1 MGGGRELR
9 SRSDFLRPLAFSL
22 GKKTRHAMEVG
33 ATRGSHLASQGGL
46 CLWVFGEFALQSYKK
61 HLAWLGLACL
71 ALAWLCASSTAPLFS
86 SSTCHAGD
94 EPEENPSLNTY
105 RERERE
111 SLFISYLPTWVYFI
125 THMFIELL
133 TSSRGQHASHL
144 HCQEGD
150 TTKDSSNELDAAMAH
165 FLFGHMSQVELKLK
179 LSCSCCCCCGQ
190 HELHINDA
198 CCRWHSAFLQQL
210 PPKCLWLILKTL
222 SHVWHM

>member
-1 MGGGRELR
+1 MR

-46 CLWVFGEFALQSYKK
+46 CLWVFGEFALQSSKK

-111 SLFISYLPTWVYFI
+111 SLFVFPHLGLFYYSHVYRVINFI
-125 THMFIELL
+125 TGSACVTPSLPGGGHYKRLKQRTRCCHGAFSFWAYVASRTKAEVVLQLL
-133 TSSRGQHASHL
+133 L
-144 HCQEGD
+144 
-150 TTKDSSNELDAAMAH
+150 LLWAARVAY
-165 FLFGHMSQVELKLK
+165 Q
-179 LSCSCCCCCGQ
+179 
-190 HELHINDA
+190 
-198 CCRWHSAFLQQL
+198 
-210 PPKCLWLILKTL
+210 
-222 SHVWHM
+222 

>member
-1 MGGGRELR
+1 MR

-33 ATRGSHLASQGGL
+33 VTRGSHLASQGGL

-61 HLAWLGLACL
+61 HLAWLGLPCLGL
-71 ALAWLCASSTAPLFS
+71 ALRL
-86 SSTCHAGD
+86 
-94 EPEENPSLNTY
+94 LNCSALQLLHLSC
-105 RERERE
+105 RGRARGKPQSQHLQRERE

-198 CCRWHSAFLQQL
+198 CCHWHSAFLQQL

>member
-1 MGGGRELR
+1 M
-9 SRSDFLRPLAFSL
+9 SLANLHCKAIKS
-22 GKKTRHAMEVG
+22 T
-33 ATRGSHLASQGGL
+33 
-46 CLWVFGEFALQSYKK
+46 
-61 HLAWLGLACL
+61 WLGLAWP
-71 ALAWLCASSTAPLFS
+71 ALPWLGSAPPQLLRSSAPPLVMQGTS
-86 SSTCHAGD
+86 QRKTPVST
-94 EPEENPSLNTY
+94 LT
-105 RERERE
+105 ERERE

-198 CCRWHSAFLQQL
+198 CCHWHSAFLQQL

>member
-1 MGGGRELR
+1 MR

-46 CLWVFGEFALQSYKK
+46 CLWVSGEFALQSHKK
-61 HLAWLGLACL
+61 HLAWLGLPCLGL
-71 ALAWLCASSTAPLFS
+71 ALRL
-86 SSTCHAGD
+86 
-94 EPEENPSLNTY
+94 LNCSALQLLHLSCRGRARGKPQTQY
-105 RERERE
+105 LQRERACVGGGEFV
-111 SLFISYLPTWVYFI
+111 SPWLIVYFPTWVYFI

-165 FLFGHMSQVELKLK
+165 FLFGHMSQGELKLK

-190 HELHINDA
+190 HKLHINDA
-198 CCRWHSAFLQQL
+198 CC
-210 PPKCLWLILKTL
+210 CG
-222 SHVWHM
+222 